1 MTTEPAPQEYA
12 LPALPEPYWPGFRPS
27 LDSRVDLF
35 TADQMHSYA
44 RAALAARDDAQ
55 GDQVA
60 DVAIALEQQRALK
73 IVADVAALRSGRDMT
88 EAFDAGFVTACDE
101 IDLRLRTERWAL
113 GGVDGPLPAA
123 RDDARDATGR
133 SAKDYAIEHAEY
145 LAGAAERFLAASDA
159 LYEAQATADDT
170 DDDEIEDAQQK
181 IEECQETMTD
191 ARSTLS
197 QRIYEFRKRRDRAI
211 DSARGKG

>member
-1 MTTEPAPQEYA
+1 MTNQEDA

-73 IVADVAALRSGRDMT
+73 IVADVAALRSDKDMT

-101 IDLRLRTERWAL
+101 IEHRLRTERWAL

-123 RDDARDATGR
+123 RDDARDAERLEWLMHRITGKELR
-133 SAKDYAIEHAEY
+133 RIGIITS
-145 LAGAAERFLAASDA
+145 GAANMWRDA
-159 LYEAQATADDT
+159 
-170 DDDEIEDAQQK
+170 IDA
-181 IEECQETMTD
+181 
-191 ARSTLS
+191 
-197 QRIYEFRKRRDRAI
+197 AI
-211 DSARGKG
+211 DSARGKA